1 MFTQQ
6 ESTGKVDILEKG
18 KKQHGKWRTRQKL
31 IFVIVLVAGEKG
43 FNVQTQLDLSKVK
56 MLLLSEALL

>member
-1 MFTQQ
+1 MFKQQ

-31 IFVIVLVAGEKG
+31 IFVIVLVAGKSG
-43 FNVQTQLDLSKVK
+43 LNVQTQIDLSK
-56 MLLLSEALL
+56 LEHQF